1 MAPWHLSL
9 AKMSCQVLRDLH
21 SYLPNH
27 VRGRTPCS
35 FASDQVLLANWA
47 PPARI
52 LARALGLFK
61 HSRSRAAL
69 GGQRGRHLGLCLRGL
84 SCLGEPLD
92 WLRWLRLCGR
102 LRHPQR
108 RRLAALGRSLNAL
121 PCGLKGS
128 ECMPRKRTLREE
140 LLIWLQGEELF
151 RRSSPLE
158 RILTL
163 SIFGAADG
171 SFPQH

>member
-1 MAPWHLSL
+1 MWLAFRLEAKAWTRTAFQEVGTLPDLLPQGPCWMA
-9 AKMSCQVLRDLH
+9 AGLH
-21 SYLPNH
+21 K
-27 VRGRTPCS
+27 T
-35 FASDQVLLANWA
+35 FASPL
-47 PPARI
+47 
-52 LARALGLFK
+52 RAFG
-61 HSRSRAAL
+61 
-69 GGQRGRHLGLCLRGL
+69 
-84 SCLGEPLD
+84 
-92 WLRWLRLCGR
+92 
-102 LRHPQR
+102 
-108 RRLAALGRSLNAL
+108 RLAALGRSLNAL